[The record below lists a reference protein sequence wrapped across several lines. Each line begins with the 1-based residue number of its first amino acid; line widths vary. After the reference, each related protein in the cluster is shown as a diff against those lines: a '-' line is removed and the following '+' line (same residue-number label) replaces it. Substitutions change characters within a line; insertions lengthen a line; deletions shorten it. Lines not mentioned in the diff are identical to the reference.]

1 MPANTMK
8 TRILTLT
15 ACLMATFASAG
26 HATQVTAGTEF
37 RQVRN
42 TVVEQAAFQRSGMT
56 LSQAVEQ
63 VRRQYGGR
71 IVSAETKVSGGRET
85 HVIKV
90 LTDDGKVKT
99 VRIPGKRG

>member
-1 MPANTMK
+1 MK
-8 TRILTLT
+8 TRILTIA
-15 ACLMATFASAG
+15 ACLLATFAAVG
-26 HATQVTAGTEF
+26 HAAQMTATTGN
-37 RQVRN
+37 RQVRDSA
-42 TVVEQAAFQRSGMT
+42 VEQVAFQRKGVT

-71 IVSAETKVSGGRET
+71 IISAETKVSGGRET

-99 VRIPGKRG
+99 VKIPGKPA

>member
-1 MPANTMK
+1 MK
-8 TRILTLT
+8 TRILTIT
-15 ACLMATFASAG
+15 ACLLAMLATAG
-26 HATQVTAGTEF
+26 QAAQVTAATGV
-37 RQVRN
+37 RQAQN
-42 TVVEQAAFQRSGMT
+42 GAPEHAAFQRGGVT

-63 VRRQYGGR
+63 VRQQYGGR
-71 IVSAETKVSGGRET
+71 IISAETKVSGGRET